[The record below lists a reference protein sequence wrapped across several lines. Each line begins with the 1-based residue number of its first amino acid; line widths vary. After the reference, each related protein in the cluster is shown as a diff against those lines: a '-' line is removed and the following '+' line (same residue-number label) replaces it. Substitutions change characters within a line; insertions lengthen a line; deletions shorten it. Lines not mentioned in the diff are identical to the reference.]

1 MIVLIDDER
10 DFISS
15 VDSNS
20 ILIFRNS
27 HDAVE
32 WLLSVDKET
41 NIDQLWLDH
50 DLGIVD
56 GEKDT
61 IMPFIRKLEELVFFD
76 KAPKIS
82 QILIHTSNNIGGDQM
97 MSALRNNFRTTRVS
111 AGDYLVFNESLRKD

>member
-32 WLLSVDKET
+32 WLLSINDET

-76 KAPKIS
+76 KTPKIS